1 MFKAKFRIF
10 LHEASELLQGARNPS
25 NFHPHRNSSDIVV
38 SHYTEF
44 IHTSIMKRIED
55 IQIQLQF
62 YFT

>member
-25 NFHPHRNSSDIVV
+25 IFHTGIFRYFC
-38 SHYTEF
+38 HYTEF

-55 IQIQLQF
+55 IQIEPQF

>member
-25 NFHPHRNSSDIVV
+25 NFRYCC
-38 SHYTEF
+38 HYTEF
-44 IHTSIMKRIED
+44 IHASIMKRIED

>member
-25 NFHPHRNSSDIVV
+25 NFHPHRNSSDI
-38 SHYTEF
+38 EF
-44 IHTSIMKRIED
+44 IHASMMKRIED